1 MYRAHIE
8 CIGRRQKVE
17 VASGHKVA
25 VQLASHLTMPGKCKF
40 QDSWLSKGIYKEWLL
55 KDLQDIHFARC
66 RACCKSIK
74 LQTMGEAALTSH
86 AGGAGHKAA
95 VRKLVE
101 GNLMVNSAGQMNGS
115 VTQTEDS
122 KEQVSICLQQRETLD
137 RITGGDWSEL
147 HHSPTA
153 NSTSHNA
160 ELQDVT
166 FPAAFFAAPGTSR
179 PTGQRLHPS
188 ASEPEEVSRRTTQHE
203 TVDLSRLEQQH
214 RAEALEQQQQM
225 KILEWENRMKV
236 LAWEQEL
243 VKEKRRAARQKE
255 KAFRMKRA
263 YYKAKLKRMGEDV
276 PLSSSSSDD
285 EEKIS
290 DPTG

>member
-1 MYRAHIE
+1 
-8 CIGRRQKVE
+8 
-17 VASGHKVA
+17 
-25 VQLASHLTMPGKCKF
+25 MPGKCKF
-40 QDSWLSKGIYKEWLL
+40 QDSWLAKQIYQDWLV
-55 KDLQDIHFARC
+55 KDAQDIHFARC

-101 GNLMVNSAGQMNGS
+101 GNVMMINAAGQMNGS
-115 VTQTEDS
+115 ISRAEDT
-122 KEQVSICLQQRETLD
+122 KEHVAICLQRDTLD
-137 RITGGDWSEL
+137 RATGSDWSHL
-147 HHSPTA
+147 RHGPTN

-166 FPAAFFAAPGTSR
+166 FPSAYFTAAGTSR
-179 PTGQRLHPS
+179 LISQRLQSSGSEMEEAGQRDS
-188 ASEPEEVSRRTTQHE
+188 TE
-203 TVDLSRLEQQH
+203 LSRLEHHQ

-243 VKEKRRAARQKE
+243 VREKRRAARQKE
-255 KAFRMKRA
+255 KAFRMKKA

-276 PLSSSSSDD
+276 PPSSCSSSDE

>member
-1 MYRAHIE
+1 
-8 CIGRRQKVE
+8 
-17 VASGHKVA
+17 
-25 VQLASHLTMPGKCKF
+25 MPGKCKF
-40 QDSWLSKGIYKEWLL
+40 QDSWLSKGIYKDWLV
-55 KDLQDIHFARC
+55 KDVQDIHFARC

-101 GNLMVNSAGQMNGS
+101 ADNLMMINAAEEMNGS
-115 VTQTEDS
+115 TNRAEDS
-122 KEQVSICLQQRETLD
+122 KEKAAICLQRDTLD
-137 RITGGDWSEL
+137 RITGSDWSDL
-147 HHSPTA
+147 HHSPTT

-166 FPAAFFAAPGTSR
+166 FPAAFFTSPGTSR
-179 PTGQRLHPS
+179 LISQRLHPS
-188 ASEPEEVSRRTTQHE
+188 GSEMEDAGRRSTQHDC
-203 TVDLSRLEQQH
+203 VDLSRLEHQQ
-214 RAEALEQQQQM
+214 RTEALEQQQQM

-243 VKEKRRAARQKE
+243 VREKRRAARQKE
-255 KAFRMKRA
+255 KAFRMKKA

-276 PLSSSSSDD
+276 PPSSSSSGD
-285 EEKIS
+285 EEEKTS
-290 DPTG
+290 GPTG

>member
-1 MYRAHIE
+1 
-8 CIGRRQKVE
+8 
-17 VASGHKVA
+17 
-25 VQLASHLTMPGKCKF
+25 MPGKCKF
-40 QDSWLSKGIYKEWLL
+40 QDSWLSKEIYKDWLV
-55 KDLQDIHFARC
+55 KDVQDIHFARC

-101 GNLMVNSAGQMNGS
+101 GKLMMINAAGQMNS
-115 VTQTEDS
+115 SLNRTEDT
-122 KEQVSICLQQRETLD
+122 KEQVAICLQRDTLD
-137 RITGGDWSEL
+137 RITGSEWSDL
-147 HHSPTA
+147 RHSPTTD
-153 NSTSHNA
+153 STSHNA

-166 FPAAFFAAPGTSR
+166 FPAAYFTPPGTSR
-179 PTGQRLHPS
+179 LISQRLHQS
-188 ASEPEEVSRRTTQHE
+188 GNETEDTGHRFVQHDS
-203 TVDLSRLEQQH
+203 VDLSRLEHQK

-243 VKEKRRAARQKE
+243 VRDKRRAVRQKE
-255 KAFRMKRA
+255 KAFRMKKT

-276 PLSSSSSDD
+276 PPSSSSDE
-285 EEKIS
+285 EEKTS

>member
-1 MYRAHIE
+1 MIS
-8 CIGRRQKVE
+8 CN
-17 VASGHKVA
+17 SD
-25 VQLASHLTMPGKCKF
+25 LT
-40 QDSWLSKGIYKEWLL
+40 
-55 KDLQDIHFARC
+55 
-66 RACCKSIK
+66 
-74 LQTMGEAALTSH
+74 
-86 AGGAGHKAA
+86 
-95 VRKLVE
+95 
-101 GNLMVNSAGQMNGS
+101 
-115 VTQTEDS
+115 
-122 KEQVSICLQQRETLD
+122 
-137 RITGGDWSEL
+137 
-147 HHSPTA
+147 
-153 NSTSHNA
+153 
-160 ELQDVT
+160 
-166 FPAAFFAAPGTSR
+166 GTSR

-285 EEKIS
+285 EDKIS

>member
-1 MYRAHIE
+1 
-8 CIGRRQKVE
+8 
-17 VASGHKVA
+17 
-25 VQLASHLTMPGKCKF
+25 MPGKCKF

-55 KDLQDIHFARC
+55 KDVQDIHFARC

-101 GNLMVNSAGQMNGS
+101 AGNMIMINAAGQTNGT
-115 VTQTEDS
+115 VKQTEDS
-122 KEQVSICLQQRETLD
+122 KEQVAVCVQRDSLD
-137 RITGGDWSEL
+137 RLTGSDWSDL
-147 HHSPTA
+147 HHSPA
-153 NSTSHNA
+153 PNSTCHNA

-166 FPAAFFAAPGTSR
+166 FHAAYFTAPGTSR
-179 PTGQRLHPS
+179 LISQRLHPP
-188 ASEPEEVSRRTTQHE
+188 ASETEESGHHPAQPDSI
-203 TVDLSRLEQQH
+203 DLSRLEYQQ
-214 RAEALEQQQQM
+214 RTDALEQQQQM

-243 VKEKRRAARQKE
+243 VREKRKAARQKE
-255 KAFRMKRA
+255 KAFRMKKA
-263 YYKAKLKRMGEDV
+263 YYKAKLRRMGEDV
-276 PLSSSSSDD
+276 PPSSSSSSDED
-285 EEKIS
+285 EKTS